1 LKRSQTLAAVV
12 EHPEI
17 AAVSV
22 LPIHHAADS
31 CSLHAGE
38 FASRGVSS
46 GLSPLAQRGRGMV
59 SENVK
64 GAS

>member
-1 LKRSQTLAAVV
+1 LKRSQTLAAIA
-12 EHPEI
+12 ERPEI

-22 LPIHHAADS
+22 LPIHHAANS
-31 CSLHAGE
+31 FSLHPDE

-64 GAS
+64 GGS